1 MRISSASLHATALI
15 AMQQQ
20 QLALSKLQNQ
30 VALGK
35 RVQTPADDP
44 IAAVHILELQRALQE
59 AEQYKANSTSVS
71 NRLAL
76 EEQAL
81 RDVGDVLSRVQT
93 LAVQA
98 NNAPVGFED
107 RKMIVAELR
116 TRLDELMSIA
126 NRKDAGGEY
135 LFGGYSTGTQP
146 FSRSN
151 AGIQYYGDQGSRMLQ
166 ISATQRVADSHSG
179 YDVFLNVP
187 EGNGTF
193 VLGASATNAGEGT
206 LGAGTVMNR
215 GAWIPDDYTL
225 EFTSATGD
233 YRILDGNGDEVT
245 TGTYTNGSAIE
256 FRGVKVEMTGMPAEN
271 DTFTISRSRTEDVF
285 TTLSNLIDTL
295 SDDSVSNSAQFHSAM
310 AVTMSQLERAADH
323 ILQVRAEVGAR
334 MSGLDAAEA
343 AREDQIVEL
352 SRVKSE
358 LEDLDYADALTRMNQ
373 KLVGLQAAQ
382 ASYMQI
388 SQLSLFNY
396 LR

>member
-1 MRISSASLHATALI
+1 MRISSSSLHTTALL

-59 AEQYKANSTSVS
+59 NEQYKANATMVA

-76 EEQAL
+76 EEQSL
-81 RDVGDVLSRVQT
+81 KDVGTVLTQVQT

-98 NNAPVGFED
+98 NNGPLGVED
-107 RKMIVAELR
+107 RRMIVAELR
-116 TRLDELMSIA
+116 ERLDELMNIA
-126 NRKDAGGEY
+126 NRKDANGEY
-135 LFGGYSTGTQP
+135 LFSGYSTETQP
-146 FSRSN
+146 FSRN
-151 AGIQYYGDQGSRMLQ
+151 GTAVQYYGDQGERLLQ
-166 ISATQRVADSHSG
+166 VSATQRIADSHSG
-179 YDVFLNVP
+179 YEVFLNIG

-193 VLGASATNAGEGT
+193 VLAAGAANQGDAV
-206 LGAGTVMNR
+206 LGAGTVVNR
-215 GAWIPDDYTL
+215 AAWIPDDYTL
-225 EFTSATGD
+225 EFTSADGD
-233 YRILDGNGDEVT
+233 YRILDGNGDEIA
-245 TGTYTNGSAIE
+245 TGTYTEGAAIE
-256 FRGVKVEMTGMPAEN
+256 FRGIKFDLSGMPAEN
-271 DTFTISRSRTEDVF
+271 DTFTISRSRTEDLF
-285 TTLSNLIDTL
+285 TTLSNMIATM
-295 SDDSVSNSAQFHSAM
+295 SDQSLNDGQFHSAM
-310 AVTMSQLERAADH
+310 AATLQQLERASSH

-334 MSGLDAAEA
+334 LSSLEGAEA
-343 AREDQIVEL
+343 AREDRILEL
-352 SRVKSE
+352 TRMKSE

-373 KLVGLQAAQ
+373 KLIGLQAAQ